1 MHCAAFIV
9 RIRTAQVASL
19 GQAVRGVM
27 PEAHSSHKGS
37 VQSQHRA
44 RRQPSSGGKH
54 SMCAAARTRTSSWR
68 PRTHLRRPITMNR
81 LATAWSWPRSRR
93 APRGTRGRPAAAVVA
108 KLRPGVH
115 DVLMC
120 SIHTVQ
126 RVCVW
131 VCCGVAAFMW
141 VCCGVAAFMRDQFD
155 MVLGG
160 QGPGFAAVA
169 AGAVAEGDV
178 RHVVDEER
186 LPRLPVRVL
195 YGVPRPRG
203 PQALLLEPSDVATCV
218 AV

>member
-1 MHCAAFIV
+1 MPSRSPSTFRVIVHCAAFIV

-19 GQAVRGVM
+19 RQAVRGVM

-120 SIHTVQ
+120 STHTVQ
-126 RVCVW
+126 RVCGFVVVSRRSCVTSLTW
-131 VCCGVAAFMW
+131 CWGDRV
-141 VCCGVAAFMRDQFD
+141 
-155 MVLGG
+155 
-160 QGPGFAAVA
+160 PGSQ
-169 AGAVAEGDV
+169 
-178 RHVVDEER
+178 R
-186 LPRLPVRVL
+186 LP
-195 YGVPRPRG
+195 
-203 PQALLLEPSDVATCV
+203 QAPWPKGMSAMWWTKSVFHDYQYVSSTAYPDLVDHRRFFWSPPT
-218 AV
+218 